1 MPGDSWGATMGAS
14 PRFNTNRPAEWTRIG
29 LEAEARSR
37 PAPMRRSLRA
47 TLWTL
52 WSTAV
57 TIYVRV
63 SEALRWVGRCIA
75 TSWRILLILTFL
87 TVATPIMLFTSPLTM
102 SFLQLMLGC
111 GLAAA
116 TWVIVK
122 HPTEK
127 AQERMTSDRVQPE
140 MHLVLG
146 TLLPELAVNL
156 ERLLLWV
163 DLAMRGHSLPV
174 YLRYPVLNLV
184 AYLTGPL
191 WFALL
196 MMAMVFLLLVVSV
209 ISFGFM
215 IPWVVPV
222 LGLLLGYA
230 LLVPVW
236 VISVYTL
243 SFLPLLLATFV
254 GSSREAYVAY
264 LEYLE
269 HARARKMVRP
279 ASRPQQIRAA
289 ATSSSASRSWYSFR
303 DAGLRRGF
311 TSSSSPSAAANAV
324 DSASSAPLAATGLLL
339 CLYLYIYSYIHIY
352 VYTYKLY
359 VCMYTYIRTYI
370 HTYIHIYIHIYIYIY
385 MYVYI
390 CMYVCMY
397 VCICV
402 CMCVCE

>member
-1 MPGDSWGATMGAS
+1 
-14 PRFNTNRPAEWTRIG
+14 
-29 LEAEARSR
+29 
-37 PAPMRRSLRA
+37 
-47 TLWTL
+47 
-52 WSTAV
+52 
-57 TIYVRV
+57 
-63 SEALRWVGRCIA
+63 
-75 TSWRILLILTFL
+75 
-87 TVATPIMLFTSPLTM
+87 M

-311 TSSSSPSAAANAV
+311 TSSSSSSAAANAV
-324 DSASSAPLAATGLLL
+324 DSASPAPLAATGLLL
-339 CLYLYIYSYIHIY
+339 CLYLYIHSFSHPSVRSSIHPLLVGVEY
-352 VYTYKLY
+352 RVW
-359 VCMYTYIRTYI
+359 VDWPC
-370 HTYIHIYIHIYIYIY
+370 
-385 MYVYI
+385 VE
-390 CMYVCMY
+390 
-397 VCICV
+397 CICEKAV
-402 CMCVCE
+402 FALVIHVGCAGDGRPSRSSNSPCRC

>member
-1 MPGDSWGATMGAS
+1 MVGDGGTTTMGLS
-14 PRFNTNRPAEWTRIG
+14 PRYNTNRPGEWSRI
-29 LEAEARSR
+29 ESER
-37 PAPMRRSLRA
+37 PAPTASSTQNIA
-47 TLWTL
+47 AHLWTI
-52 WSTAV
+52 WSRVVSFYMHVSATA
-57 TIYVRV
+57 
-63 SEALRWVGRCIA
+63 RWVCRCIS
-75 TSWRILLILTFL
+75 TSWRILLFVTLL
-87 TVATPIMLFTSPLTM
+87 TVGTPVLLVTSPLTI

-122 HPTEK
+122 YPTEK

-163 DLAMRGHSLPV
+163 DLAMRGRSFPV
-174 YLRYPVLNLV
+174 YIRYPVLNLV

-215 IPWVVPV
+215 IPWVVPM

-230 LLVPVW
+230 LPIPVW
-236 VISVYTL
+236 VVSVYTL
-243 SFLPLLLATFV
+243 SFLPLLLATFA

-264 LEYLE
+264 LEYSE

-279 ASRPQQIRAA
+279 AVRPQAIRAA
-289 ATSSSASRSWYSFR
+289 LSSSSSSASRSWMSGIR
-303 DAGLRRGF
+303 DAGLRRTF
-311 TSSSSPSAAANAV
+311 ASSSATTNAV
-324 DSASSAPLAATGLLL
+324 DSTLSAPLAAAGATGV
-339 CLYLYIYSYIHIY
+339 CLYF
-352 VYTYKLY
+352 
-359 VCMYTYIRTYI
+359 
-370 HTYIHIYIHIYIYIY
+370 
-385 MYVYI
+385 
-390 CMYVCMY
+390 
-397 VCICV
+397 
-402 CMCVCE
+402 